1 MIKWLEHSWN
11 MTIWCMGHEWIIW
24 NLDNDYFCWH
34 CWQLGR
40 IHNTQA
46 NIPSNADFCRVNL
59 HRWVCPELVIM
70 SEEHDDQ
77 PWDEIGWDWASTW
90 DNPNWPGHQKQI
102 QLNQHQNSKFIYR
115 MELTL
120 ALLRQVL
127 SLIWLWFKSVAWLSG
142 RSISWIQ
149 QQHHLPKQGMDLRK
163 DILAAKKH
171 KTAWLRVSLTP
182 WIEIWPESIVF
193 SSLLGLGFILVFK

>member
-34 CWQLGR
+34 CWQLCR

-59 HRWVCPELVIM
+59 HCWVCPELVIM

-120 ALLRQVL
+120 ALLRQV
-127 SLIWLWFKSVAWLSG
+127 SNCQTYRPWYGCGSK
-142 RSISWIQ
+142 
-149 QQHHLPKQGMDLRK
+149 
-163 DILAAKKH
+163 
-171 KTAWLRVSLTP
+171 VSLHFL
-182 WIEIWPESIVF
+182 EDQSVGSNSSITF
-193 SSLLGLGFILVFK
+193 QSKGWTFERTY